1 MKDLGYGA
9 GYQYAHAVPEAYT
22 PQDYLPMVVR
32 DAAGYQPFYA
42 PGPFGFEREVGK
54 RLAWWRDLRARLEG
68 SPHAG
73 APAAASPGDD
83 ADRTPGRTPGAD
95 EDAQAQAGS
104 SLTDSARA
112 VPHESDVTTEPPG

>member
-1 MKDLGYGA
+1 
-9 GYQYAHAVPEAYT
+9 
-22 PQDYLPMVVR
+22 
-32 DAAGYQPFYA
+32 
-42 PGPFGFEREVGK
+42 VGK

-68 SPHAG
+68 SPH
-73 APAAASPGDD
+73 AAASPGDD